1 LCSALDYYR
10 NRIDMTLN
18 ELALKY
24 GSDKSS
30 EGHNYMPFY
39 EKHLPKNPKSI
50 LEVGVLKGAS
60 IEIWR
65 NYFPDTFIY
74 GLDLFNEF
82 PIPQIDNVKFFRGS
96 QLDEHILYDIR
107 NNVRPEII
115 IEDASHNCA
124 SHWVTLM
131 SLIGTCKLYFIEDL
145 HTCRD
150 EFYRQDLKF
159 EQTVLGAMLSGKFP
173 FEFELSESQ
182 EIAVIKNI

>member
-1 LCSALDYYR
+1 
-10 NRIDMTLN
+10 MTLN

-39 EKHLPKNPKSI
+39 ERHMPEKPKSI

-60 IEIWR
+60 IDIWKA
-65 NYFPDTFIY
+65 YYPEAFIY

-82 PIPQIDNVKFFRGS
+82 PIPNIEGVKFFRGS

-107 NNVRPEII
+107 NNIRPEII

-124 SHWVTLM
+124 SHWVTLV
-131 SLIGTCKLYFIEDL
+131 SLIGTCKKYFIEDL
-145 HTCRD
+145 HTCYD
-150 EFYRQDLKF
+150 SFYQQHLTF
-159 EQTVLGAMLSGKFP
+159 EQTVLGSMLSGKFP
-173 FEFELSESQ
+173 FKFELSEDNK
-182 EIAVIKNI
+182 IAVIYGNG